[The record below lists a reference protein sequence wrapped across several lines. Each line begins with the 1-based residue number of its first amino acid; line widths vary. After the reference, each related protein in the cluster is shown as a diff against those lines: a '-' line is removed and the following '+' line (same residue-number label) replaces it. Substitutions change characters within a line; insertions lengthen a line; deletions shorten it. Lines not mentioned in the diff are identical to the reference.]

1 MSLSEMSPF
10 KNFPGKRLLGGVALA
25 ALAVTLAA
33 CSDDNKEAASTA
45 PATQATDTATK
56 TEVNTGGSMM
66 ASNNAMKPADNAMKP
81 AENSMMAATKTEAKP
96 VDGTTTSSTMS
107 SAMTPA
113 TAEAG
118 QTQLAQAAAP
128 AVKVEVPASEGEV
141 DVAALMA
148 PGPLPEMSIGKAD
161 AKVTIVEYMSMTC
174 PHCARFH
181 NETFDAIKA
190 KYVDGGQVR
199 FVVREFPFDP
209 RAAAAFML
217 ARCAPEGQYFP
228 MVSMLFKQQEQWAA
242 APNGREALLQMSKL
256 AGFTQESFEACLT
269 NQKLLD
275 DVNATMQKGA
285 KDFGVAAT
293 PTFFVNGKKYSGEM
307 SVAIMSALID
317 TML

>member
-1 MSLSEMSPF
+1 MFLSEMSPY
-10 KNFPGKRLLGGVALA
+10 KRLLSGVAVA
-25 ALAVTLAA
+25 ALALTLAA
-33 CSDDNKEAASTA
+33 CSDEKKDAA
-45 PATQATDTATK
+45 ATNQTETTDTATK
-56 TEVNTGGSMM
+56 TEVKPADGGSMM
-66 ASNNAMKPADNAMKP
+66 SANNAMKPADGG
-81 AENSMMAATKTEAKP
+81 SMMAATKTEAKP
-96 VDGTTTSSTMS
+96 DATETASTTSTEVK
-107 SAMTPA
+107 PA
-113 TAEAG
+113 AEAG
-118 QTQLAQAAAP
+118 QTQVAQATAP
-128 AVKVEVPASEGEV
+128 VKVELPQPEGEI
-141 DVAALMA
+141 DVAKLME

-228 MVSMLFKQQEQWAA
+228 MVSMLFKQQETWAA
-242 APNGREALLQMSKL
+242 AQNGRDALLQMSKL

-275 DVNATMQKGA
+275 DVNATMQKGG
-285 KDFGVAAT
+285 KDYGVAAT
-293 PTFFVNGKKYSGEM
+293 PTFFINGKKYSGEM
-307 SVAIMSALID
+307 SVATMSGLID
-317 TML
+317 SML

>member
-10 KNFPGKRLLGGVALA
+10 KTFPGKRLLGGVALA
-25 ALAVTLAA
+25 ALAITLSA
-33 CSDDNKEAASTA
+33 CSDEKKETASAT
-45 PATQATDTATK
+45 PATETTDTATK

-66 ASNNAMKPADNAMKP
+66 ASNDAMKPADNAMKP
-81 AENSMMAATKTEAKP
+81 ADNSMMAATKTETKP
-96 VDGTTTSSTMS
+96 ADTAATS
-107 SAMTPA
+107 
-113 TAEAG
+113 TAAETG
-118 QTQLAQAAAP
+118 QTQVAQAAAP
-128 AVKVEVPASEGEV
+128 ATKVEVPASEGEV
-141 DVAALMA
+141 DVEKLMA

-181 NETFDAIKA
+181 NETFDAIKT

-199 FVVREFPFDP
+199 FVIREFPFDP

-228 MVSMLFKQQEQWAA
+228 MVSMLMKQQEQWAA
-242 APNGREALLQMSKL
+242 SQNGRDALLQMSKL

-307 SVAIMSALID
+307 SVDTMSALID